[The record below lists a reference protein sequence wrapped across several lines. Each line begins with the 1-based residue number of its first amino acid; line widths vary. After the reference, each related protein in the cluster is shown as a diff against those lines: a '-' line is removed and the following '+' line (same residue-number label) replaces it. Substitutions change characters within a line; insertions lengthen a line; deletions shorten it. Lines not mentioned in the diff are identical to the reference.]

1 MKKYYLFALVCSLF
15 LLPLALLAQTKQ
27 LYTPVEWQNF
37 NPNETLLYKKTDT
50 ANQYTWS
57 ETRSKQSANC
67 IVYWDKGYG
76 STAPN
81 QLSTSSEYYVD
92 IDDLLA
98 KAEAFYQLE
107 STTLGFVNP
116 STSNV
121 SKYKIMILL
130 NHTTDWICYGGGY
143 DFQISALWLSPSTCH
158 PVGSAVAH
166 EVGHSFHYMCYA
178 EDSNHGANS
187 SIQTGFHGAVGNG
200 AAIWETTA
208 NWQALQSYPEE
219 IFTESGTWDVFSK
232 SHNYAFSHEW
242 HRYQAYMFLFYL
254 CQKYGDVKTVA
265 NVWNHRETTVKDF
278 NQVLMDLKGL
288 SVSDLYRLH
297 YEFALRAVTW
307 DLDACVPYRND
318 TYIGN
323 FNYFYVPLSD
333 GSYQVAYA
341 SAPQSTGF
349 NVIPLQVPVAGT
361 TITTDLT
368 ALAPGSALASGDPAQ
383 YLTGETVYESAGV
396 TKYNSVSNASSRGF
410 RVGYVAL
417 LNDGTRQ
424 YFDDNTIHCTG
435 TGEKTETI
443 SMTVPSNVRQLW
455 LVVAPTPSAYYQHK
469 WDENV
474 TNDDQ
479 WPYRVKF
486 NNTDIGPRATA
497 LVEPTLDGRDI
508 QDITLT
514 YDVSLKPASDYS
526 GVTVTVNGLALASL
540 CTALQISASDISNK
554 WVAYSAAGPSNG
566 QLMFYAVNPTTMT
579 RIESG
584 STANGDGG
592 HWFNASGGVT
602 NWGSNSYIFSEF
614 TKSDVHFFIGQ
625 YPDLNSSGVTR
636 KICQALRYK
645 DANGNEATAY
655 FIFNIKFDENATNSA
670 VCTDIDYDGTIGPED
685 PYAGEELEHVWV
697 TFDVTLQPDAS
708 GYSSVSAAVDD
719 NAMAIISKA
728 FGLTKAEVISKWV
741 TLNDE
746 GMTPGQVMLYACDG
760 DDQLSDSPS
769 TANDPGYWFDDAG
782 GVTNW
787 ANNSYTFA
795 EYLPPSVSFNV
806 GQFPGLNASGDTR
819 TIREALR
826 YRDDDGNYHT
836 AYFIF
841 HITFDD
847 NATANSAEI
856 SQVEYDGTILLDE
869 YSTTEPLTVKA
880 KNVVYNRRF
889 AAGWNSL
896 CLPID
901 VTLDEIG
908 AIKAVKYTGT
918 TKLGGDVYQANFEL
932 VDALE
937 ANVPYLV
944 KCETPNTEDLTFT
957 DKDIR
962 PSGDYVVADVT
973 NGAYSMIGTQT
984 YNSRATSPI
993 LSGDYIFNAAG
1004 LSLANGGN
1012 ALRGFRAYLKNIVGT
1027 AAKVA
1032 HFRVANSS
1040 WDEGGDTMV
1049 SDDAGIVDGISNVSV
1064 GMSRTR
1070 HYGVTGAEVAPMSK
1084 GIHIVDG
1091 VKVVVK

>member
-443 SMTVPSNVRQLW
+443 SMTVPSNVKQLW

-566 QLMFYAVNPTTMT
+566 QLMFYAVNPSTMS

-625 YPDLNSSGVTR
+625 YPDLNSSGDTR
-636 KICQALRYK
+636 KVCQALRYK

-655 FIFNIKFDENATNSA
+655 FIFNIKFDDNATNSA

-685 PYAGEELEHVWV
+685 PYAGDELEHVWV

-741 TLNDE
+741 TRNDE

-856 SQVEYDGTILLDE
+856 SQMEYDGTILLDE

-962 PSGDYVVADVT
+962 PSGDYVVADAT

-993 LSGDYIFNAAG
+993 LSGDYIFNTAG

-1012 ALRGFRAYLKNIVGT
+1012 ALRGFRAYLKNMVGT

-1032 HFRVANSS
+1032 HFHVANSS

>member
-1 MKKYYLFALVCSLF
+1 MKKYYLCTLICCLF
-15 LLPLALLAQTKQ
+15 LLPLVASAQTKQ
-27 LYTPVEWQNF
+27 LYTPLEWQNF

-57 ETRSKQSANC
+57 ETRSKQSDNC

-81 QLSTSSEYYVD
+81 QLSTSSAYYVD

-107 STTLGFVNP
+107 SSALGFVDP

-121 SKYKIMILL
+121 SRYKIMILL

-200 AAIWETTA
+200 ATIWETTA

-254 CQKYGDVKTVA
+254 CQKYSDVKTVA

-288 SVSDLYRLH
+288 SVSDLYKLH

-307 DLDACVPYRND
+307 DMDACVPYRND
-318 TYIGN
+318 SYIGN

-333 GSYQVAYA
+333 GSYQVAYS

-349 NVIPLQVPVAGT
+349 NVIPLQVPAAGT
-361 TITTDLT
+361 IITTDLT
-368 ALAPGSALASGDPAQ
+368 ALVPGCSLAGGDPAQ
-383 YLTGETVYESAGV
+383 YLNGETVYASAGV

-417 LNDGTRQ
+417 LNNGTRQ

-435 TGEKTETI
+435 TGEKTESI
-443 SMTVPSNVRQLW
+443 SMTVPNNVKQLW

-469 WDENV
+469 WDENIA
-474 TNDDQ
+474 NDDQ
-479 WPYRVKF
+479 WPYQVKF
-486 NNTDIGPRATA
+486 TNTDIGPRATA

-508 QDITLT
+508 KDIVLT
-514 YDVSLKPASDYS
+514 YEVSLKPMSDYS
-526 GVTVTVNGLALASL
+526 AATVTVNGLALASL
-540 CTALQISASDISNK
+540 CTALQISPSDISNK

-566 QLMFYAVNPTTMT
+566 QLMFYAVNPSTMA

-592 HWFNASGGVT
+592 HWFTATGGVT
-602 NWGSNSYIFSEF
+602 NWGNNSYTYSEF
-614 TKSDVHFFIGQ
+614 TKSDVHFLVGQ
-625 YPDLNSSGVTR
+625 YPDINHSGDTR
-636 KICQALRYK
+636 TICQALRYK
-645 DANGNEATAY
+645 DSNGNEATAY
-655 FIFNIKFDENATNSA
+655 FVFNITFDDDATNSA
-670 VCTDIDYDGTIGPED
+670 VCIDIDYDGTITPED

-697 TFDVTLQPDAS
+697 TFNVTLKPDAAN
-708 GYSSVSAAVDD
+708 YTIANVAVDD

-741 TLNDE
+741 TRNAE
-746 GMTPGQVMLYACDG
+746 GMSPGQVMLYACDA
-760 DDQLSDSPS
+760 DDQFIDSPS
-769 TANDPGYWFDDAG
+769 TANDPGYWFDNAG

-787 ANNSYTFA
+787 SVNSYVFA

-806 GQFPGLNASGDTR
+806 GQFPGLNASGDIR

-836 AYFIF
+836 AYFTF
-841 HITFDD
+841 NITFDD
-847 NATANSAEI
+847 NATQNTAEV
-856 SQVEYDGTILLDE
+856 SQVEYDGSILLDE
-869 YSTTEPLTVKA
+869 YATTEPPTVIA
-880 KNVVYNRRF
+880 KTVTYNRRF
-889 AAGWNSL
+889 AEGWNSI

-901 VTLDEIG
+901 VTLDELG
-908 AIKAVKYTGT
+908 VVKAVEYIGT
-918 TKLGGDVYQANFEL
+918 TKLGTDSYQANFDIVNTL
-932 VDALE
+932 Y
-937 ANVPYLV
+937 ANTPYMV
-944 KCETPNTEDLTFT
+944 KCETPNAEDLVFAN
-957 DKDIR
+957 KDIH
-962 PSGDYVVADVT
+962 PSGSYVMEDLE
-973 NGAYSMIGTQT
+973 NGVYSMIGTQT
-984 YNSRATSPI
+984 YYSRSISPI
-993 LSGDYIFNAAG
+993 LSGDYIINTAG

-1012 ALRGFRAYLKNIVGT
+1012 ALRGFRAYLKKMVAT
-1027 AAKVA
+1027 AAKLGRFYVP
-1032 HFRVANSS
+1032 
-1040 WDEGGDTMV
+1040 DDTLEDDGEAIV
-1049 SDDAGIVDGISNVSV
+1049 SEDAGVVDDIAGVNVDADDA
-1064 GMSRTR
+1064 R
-1070 HYGVTGAEVAPMSK
+1070 HYGLAGVEVSRVSK
-1084 GIHIVDG
+1084 GIHIVNG
-1091 VKVVVK
+1091 KKVVVK